1 MRWSVELGR
10 VAGIRVRMHL
20 TFLLL
25 LAWIGIGHY
34 LVGGGAAAVRG
45 LVFIALV
52 FGSVLLHEF
61 GHALT
66 ARRFGIRTP
75 DITLL
80 PIGGLARLERL
91 PDKPRE
97 ELLVALAGPLVNVG
111 IAVALYAWLAA
122 TGRPG
127 AAAGAGLFG
136 GSLAARLLWVNVGLV
151 LFNLIPAFPMD
162 GGRVLRAALAARMD
176 FTQAT
181 HIAASVGQAFAF
193 LFVLVGFLVN
203 PLLIFIA
210 MFVYM
215 GATAEL
221 SMAQLRDFA
230 QCTPV
235 ASVMVTDF
243 RSLHRDTPLA
253 QAVELVVRGL
263 QREFP
268 VVDGQRRPVGM
279 LCRED
284 MIRALTQW
292 GPQATVGEA
301 MQSEVPV
308 VRRSEMLSR
317 VLPAMRQGRHTAV
330 PVVDADGKLAG
341 MLTRDHLAEIMMVQS
356 ALEDTRRFWWRE
368 TEGLARP

>member
-1 MRWSVELGR
+1 MRWSIDLGR
-10 VAGIRVRMHL
+10 VAGISVRLHV

-34 LVGGGAAAVRG
+34 LAGGTTAAVRG
-45 LVFIALV
+45 LAFMGLI

-61 GHALT
+61 GHALV

-80 PIGGLARLERL
+80 PIGGVARLERL
-91 PDKPRE
+91 PDNPRE
-97 ELLVALAGPLVNVG
+97 ELAVAIAGPAVNVG
-111 IAVALYAWLAA
+111 IAAALYGWLAA
-122 TGRPG
+122 TGRLDAMG
-127 AAAGAGLFG
+127 GLRLFG
-136 GSLAARLLWVNVGLV
+136 GSLAGRVLAVNLWLVG
-151 LFNLIPAFPMD
+151 FNLIPAFPMD
-162 GGRVLRAALAARMD
+162 GGRVLRALLAARMD
-176 FTQAT
+176 FSRAT
-181 HIAASVGQAFAF
+181 HVAASVGQAFAF

-215 GATAEL
+215 GATAEV

-243 RSLHRDTPLA
+243 RSLTRDALLA
-253 QAVELVVRGL
+253 EAVGLLLRGT

-268 VVDGQRRPVGM
+268 VVDAQGRPVGM

-284 MIRALTQW
+284 MIRALAEH
-292 GPQATVGEA
+292 GPHVTVGEV
-301 MQSEVPV
+301 MQTEVPAV
-308 VRRSEMLSR
+308 SRSDMLNR
-317 VLPAMRQGRHTAV
+317 ALPRMRQGRHAAV
-330 PVVDADGKLAG
+330 PVVDADGVLVG
-341 MLTRDHLAEIMMVQS
+341 LLTRDHLAEVVMVQS
-356 ALEDTRRFWWRE
+356 ALEDTRRFPWPA